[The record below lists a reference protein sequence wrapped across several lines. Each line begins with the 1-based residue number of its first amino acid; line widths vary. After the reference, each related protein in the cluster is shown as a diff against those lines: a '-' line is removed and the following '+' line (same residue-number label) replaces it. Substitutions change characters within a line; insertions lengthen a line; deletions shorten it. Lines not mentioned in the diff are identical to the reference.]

1 METREIFDA
10 APLSVSQF
18 LSEPSQGLYIP
29 PYQRAYSWELP
40 KIRRLLSD
48 IAHGLDQL
56 AEFEDSICFL
66 GTVIALRDINY
77 TTVEPKYRS
86 QVPSKVMTII
96 DGQQRMTTLLLLTT
110 VLHEEIRVRAE
121 KLARNDEPSVWC
133 YNQALDVTGRL
144 ANCFEEDM
152 RYGEHRYYPRMIRSY
167 YDVWS
172 RNKGEARYRS
182 PVGYY
187 LESYGAYARGEEPT
201 KPYKHLLIDPEK
213 ADGIDIEAYK
223 HLDRMRDQMK
233 SMLRKAVNGG
243 MKKEDDVLLPIGP
256 DIAQSQKLQFA
267 LFNSEFPESVVGR
280 LGEEAKEVPLIRL
293 IVFANYLLHRVT
305 VAVVTAKRED
315 YGFDMFE
322 ALNTTG
328 QPLTAIETFKPRAIQ
343 AEGLDGWQ
351 ESESKT
357 HFDVIEAYLD
367 REGSTSADKRQAVT
381 SSVLLPFA
389 MFQDGTKLTKR
400 LNDQRRYLRGVFD
413 KDPDIE
419 ERRKVLS
426 GIAQVAR
433 FYEGPWASP
442 QKVPACEDVSLRQ
455 QAGISL
461 AALRDGGHD
470 IVVGLLTRYYAAH
483 RLASTETV
491 EPAAR
496 QFLIAAQS
504 CGAFYALWRGAFGG
518 TAGIDGVYRS
528 LMKHGVDDGESPRF
542 TRLDGDLT
550 EVPSV
555 ESLQSYLRE
564 RLKDKDIDTK
574 EKWVAQASLTPVY
587 QSSKPLARLL
597 LLAASQN
604 STPDNAK
611 PGLVVR
617 GRSGLLE
624 TLEPERWNDAAFAT
638 IEHVAPQKPSGN
650 GGWKNDLYE
659 DPELI
664 ERIGNLTLL
673 PAVENASASNRSWH
687 LKRLMFRAL
696 SAATVE
702 EAEQMLAD
710 AEAQELHLGS
720 GAQEIVKQSRYLP
733 LVAAVAQRG
742 DEWTAEFVAERSK
755 RLCSL
760 AWDALT
766 PWLGFEQQT

>member
-48 IAHGLDQL
+48 VAHGLDQL

-121 KLARNDEPSVWC
+121 KLARDDEPSVWC

-182 PVGYY
+182 PVGFY
-187 LESYGAYARGEEPT
+187 LESYGAYARGEEPA
-201 KPYKHLLIDPEK
+201 KPYKHDAIDSEK
-213 ADGIDIEAYK
+213 IDGIDLEAYK
-223 HLDRMRDQMK
+223 HLDRMREQMR
-233 SMLRKAVNGG
+233 SMLRRAVNGAI
-243 MKKEDDVLLPIGP
+243 KREDDILLPIGA
-256 DIAQSQKLQFA
+256 DIAQSRNLQFA
-267 LFNSEFPESVVGR
+267 LFNSEFPESVVER
-280 LGEEAKEVPLIRL
+280 LSEDVKEAPLTRL

-343 AEGLDGWQ
+343 AEGLDEWQ
-351 ESESKT
+351 ESESKH

-413 KDPDIE
+413 KDPDVE
-419 ERRKVLS
+419 ARRKVLS
-426 GIAQVAR
+426 GLAQVAR
-433 FYEGPWASP
+433 FYEGPWASVT
-442 QKVPACEDVSLRQ
+442 KVPECEDASLRQ

-461 AALRDGGHD
+461 AALREGGHD

-483 RLASTETV
+483 RLASPETV
-491 EPAAR
+491 EFAAR

-528 LMKHGVDDGESPRF
+528 LMNHVLDDDGDAPRF
-542 TRLDGDLT
+542 ARFEHALT
-550 EVPSV
+550 EVPPV
-555 ESLQSYLRE
+555 EALQSYLRE
-564 RLKDKDIDTK
+564 QLQEQGIHGK
-574 EKWVAQASLTPVY
+574 EQWVARAYLTPVY
-587 QSSKPLARLL
+587 QHSKPLTRLL

-604 STPDNAK
+604 STPDSAE

-617 GRSGLLE
+617 GKSGLLE
-624 TLEPERWNDAAFAT
+624 TLDPERWNDGAFAT
-638 IEHVAPQKPSGN
+638 IEHVAPQTPTGN
-650 GGWKNDLYE
+650 GGWNKELYE

-702 EAEQMLAD
+702 EAEKTLAD
-710 AEAQELHLGS
+710 AEAQGLRLGS
-720 GAQEIVKQSRYLP
+720 GAQEIVLQAQHLP
-733 LVAAVAQRG
+733 LVAAVAQRE
-742 DEWTAEFVAERSK
+742 DEWTAEFVADRSK

-766 PWLGFEQQT
+766 PWLGFEQ

>member
-1 METREIFDA
+1 METKEIFDA

-18 LSEPSQGLYIP
+18 LSETGQGLYIP

-48 IAHGLDQL
+48 VAHGLDQL

-96 DGQQRMTTLLLLTT
+96 DGQQAMTTLLLLTT

-121 KLARNDEPSVWC
+121 KLTRDDEPSVWC

-144 ANCFEEDM
+144 SNCFEEDM
-152 RYGEHRYYPRMIRSY
+152 RYGEHRYYPRLIRSY

-182 PVGYY
+182 PIGYY
-187 LESYGAYARGEEPT
+187 LESYGAYARDPDAV
-201 KPYKHLLIDPEK
+201 KPYRHVPIDPDK
-213 ADGIDIEAYK
+213 TDGVDLEAYR
-223 HLDRMRDQMK
+223 HLDRMRDQMR
-233 SMLRKAVNGG
+233 SMLRKAVGAG
-243 MKKEDDVLLPIGP
+243 VKREDDIQLPTGTDIG
-256 DIAQSQKLQFA
+256 QSQNLQFA
-267 LFNSEFPESVVGR
+267 LFNSEFPPSVVEQ
-280 LGEEAKEVPLIRL
+280 LEDDAKMTPLTRL

-328 QPLTAIETFKPRAIQ
+328 QPLTAIETFKPRAIKE
-343 AEGLDGWQ
+343 EGLDEWQ
-351 ESESKT
+351 ESESKL
-357 HFDVIEAYLD
+357 HFDVVEAYLD
-367 REGSTSADKRQAVT
+367 REGSSSADKRQTVT

-400 LNDQRRYLRGVFD
+400 LNDQRRYLRTVFD
-413 KDPDIE
+413 KDPDIVA
-419 ERRKVLS
+419 RRKVLA
-426 GIAQVAR
+426 GLAQVAR
-433 FYEGPWASP
+433 FYEGPWGSP
-442 QKVPACEDVSLRQ
+442 TKVPSCDDATLRT
-455 QAGISL
+455 QAGIAL
-461 AALRDGGHD
+461 AALREGGHD
-470 IVVGLLTRYYAAH
+470 IVVGLLTRYFAAH
-483 RLASTETV
+483 RLSSPETV
-491 EPAAR
+491 ESSAR
-496 QFLIAAQS
+496 QFLLAARS
-504 CGAFYALWRGAFGG
+504 CAAFYALWRGSFGS

-528 LMKHGVDDGESPRF
+528 LMTHVVEEGMPRF
-542 TRLDGDLT
+542 ARFERDLT
-550 EVPSV
+550 EVPPV
-555 ESLQSYLRE
+555 EALQSYLKEQLRSE
-564 RLKDKDIDTK
+564 GIYDKQQ
-574 EKWVAQASLTPVY
+574 WVARAAMTPVY
-587 QSSKPLARLL
+587 QHSKPLTRLL

-604 STPDNAK
+604 STPDSAT

-617 GRSGLLE
+617 GKSGLLE
-624 TLEPERWNDAAFAT
+624 TLELERWNDEAFAT
-638 IEHVAPQKPSGN
+638 IEHVAPQAPSSN
-650 GGWKNDLYE
+650 GSWNADLYE

-664 ERIGNLTLL
+664 NRIGNLTLL
-673 PAVENASASNRSWH
+673 PAVENASASNRAWH

-702 EAEQMLAD
+702 EAEKTLAD
-710 AEAQELHLGS
+710 AEAQGLRLGS
-720 GAQEIVKQSRYLP
+720 GAGEIVRQARYLP
-733 LVAAVAQRG
+733 LVAALAQREE
-742 DEWTAEFVAERSK
+742 EWTAEFVEARSQ

-766 PWLGFEQQT
+766 PWLGFEP